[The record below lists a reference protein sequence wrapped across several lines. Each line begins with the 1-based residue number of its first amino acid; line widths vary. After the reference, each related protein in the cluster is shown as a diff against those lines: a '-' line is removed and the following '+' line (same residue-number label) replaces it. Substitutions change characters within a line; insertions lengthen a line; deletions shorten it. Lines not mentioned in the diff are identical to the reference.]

1 MVCHVCIWGTGYSS
15 LMNFVRKRKKNWEKK
30 EKNFFLKKNVEKN
43 FILTWWNCPNDTKTC
58 PRTPHGML
66 NNFVQ
71 RYRSAR
77 VTVWREIVIELR
89 KKSFFRHFFIKKTLF
104 GQLGKLFRQ
113 NASRVFVFYG
123 RKKAACKK
131 LAGSYGPVPKSIVFS
146 YAAAQIAWPTA
157 GRGGTGALPM
167 PPRLGRRFPQ
177 RT

>member
-1 MVCHVCIWGTGYSS
+1 MFAYGAQDTHRWWLLSE
-15 LMNFVRKRKKNWEKK
+15 NAKKIEKK
-30 EKNFFLKKNVEKN
+30 KKKKFFWKKNVEKN

-77 VTVWREIVIELR
+77 VTVGRDKVIELR
-89 KKSFFRHFFIKKTLF
+89 KMSFFPHFFIKKTLF

-113 NASRVFVFYG
+113 NARRVFVFYG

-131 LAGSYGPVPKSIVFS
+131 LAESYGPVPKSTFLCRG
-146 YAAAQIAWPTA
+146 AA
-157 GRGGTGALPM
+157 
-167 PPRLGRRFPQ
+167 
-177 RT
+177 